1 MVEKSSF
8 GAKIMTNCR
17 KNLFKFFS
25 LFSLLSSLLSLLW
38 KSRVGDLEKSEEY
51 KKKNHPDGWFFFL
64 CKGYK
69 KDIFAVLLT
78 GFELYDLGV
87 LTIVNS

>member
-1 MVEKSSF
+1 MLHEDFMVEKSSF

-25 LFSLLSSLLSLLW
+25 LFSFLSSLLSLLW

-51 KKKNHPDGWFFFL
+51 KKKNHPDGWFSFWL
-64 CKGYK
+64 RGW
-69 KDIFAVLLT
+69 DLNLT
-78 GFELYDLGV
+78 TSGL
-87 LTIVNS
+87 